1 MQKILDMFRKRRND
15 IRKPIDMD
23 KRVVIQIAQE
33 ELSELIQAISKMNR
47 AAMYWEKQMKR
58 IPRSKEED
66 RDINNK
72 LSMIERLRNK
82 KFKDNLCEEMADVI
96 IALSWV
102 MDVYGVADK
111 DVAWYINM
119 KANRMTKRIKEGE
132 FY

>member
-66 RDINNK
+66 KDINNK

-96 IALSWV
+96 IILSWV

-119 KANRMTKRIKEGE
+119 KANRMTRRIKEGE

>member
-33 ELSELIQAISKMNR
+33 ELAELIQAISKMNR

-66 RDINNK
+66 
-72 LSMIERLRNK
+72 LSLIH
-82 KFKDNLCEEMADVI
+82 I
-96 IALSWV
+96 
-102 MDVYGVADK
+102 
-111 DVAWYINM
+111 
-119 KANRMTKRIKEGE
+119 
-132 FY
+132 

>member
-1 MQKILDMFRKRRND
+1 
-15 IRKPIDMD
+15 
-23 KRVVIQIAQE
+23 
-33 ELSELIQAISKMNR
+33 
-47 AAMYWEKQMKR
+47 
-58 IPRSKEED
+58 
-66 RDINNK
+66 
-72 LSMIERLRNK
+72 
-82 KFKDNLCEEMADVI
+82 MADVI

>member
-33 ELSELIQAISKMNR
+33 ELAELIQAISKMNR
-47 AAMYWEKQMKR
+47 ATMYWEKQMKR

-66 RDINNK
+66 RDINIK

-102 MDVYGVADK
+102 MDVYGVEDK